1 MNTCICFI
9 SRFTCFTLLA
19 VHFLWKPQWCFDTT
33 RFGGGYNLSFAPPPI
48 SRGALL
54 HQKSYPAVRS
64 PEAVSLEN
72 LIELAS
78 FTWKSSIGEHP
89 LVE

>member
-1 MNTCICFI
+1 
-9 SRFTCFTLLA
+9 
-19 VHFLWKPQWCFDTT
+19 
-33 RFGGGYNLSFAPPPI
+33 
-48 SRGALL
+48 LL

-72 LIELAS
+72 LTELAS

>member
-1 MNTCICFI
+1 MNE
-9 SRFTCFTLLA
+9 
-19 VHFLWKPQWCFDTT
+19 T
-33 RFGGGYNLSFAPPPI
+33 RALSEP
-48 SRGALL
+48 RGRASPALL

-72 LIELAS
+72 LTELAS